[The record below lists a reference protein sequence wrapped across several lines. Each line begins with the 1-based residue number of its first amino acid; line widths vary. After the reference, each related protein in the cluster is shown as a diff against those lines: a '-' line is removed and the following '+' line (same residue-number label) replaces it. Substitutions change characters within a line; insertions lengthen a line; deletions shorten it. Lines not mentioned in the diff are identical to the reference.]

1 MASMNHNIVVDIS
14 SDEEVDDKRVVYSG
28 SFDGILE
35 ISDEKPK
42 STDLSHLMVKNKD
55 GDDDDCVILDCDPTA
70 KENVVD
76 TCGTGTDEVLVVGQ
90 KGEIACRDFPHPR
103 HACAK
108 YPFNST
114 LHEQFCEM
122 CHCYVCDTRAPCTYW
137 LSSLSILDHCHA
149 NDKDQMWNNQRE
161 SLRTGK
167 ILPRVVSKPALT
179 KVQCK
184 RVSRP
189 ISLPMPRN
197 SSTPV
202 TQFGIQACSTT
213 TTKFAT
219 HPNVY
224 TYTRRG
230 HGTRQSKTTL
240 PKHPG
245 TQPRDVQSLL
255 PKNRGGGS
263 YNGNPSPQAV
273 PSDPLRTRRLSRGVS
288 HPENNGVQNIAQVSQ
303 AATCYISPADYRT
316 LLTAHKQL
324 PVTQGPPTASQG
336 NSQQRIVTGYVSN
349 LTVSHMKEMA
359 RHFNR
364 NMYSGNVQTNE
375 VPSMTP
381 NPPAANQQQQ
391 QQSGTSNDKLLS
403 EFEDWLLDDSSMV
416 CPLSGQDNAT
426 RAAFDFETFLK
437 K

>member
-1 MASMNHNIVVDIS
+1 MTSMNHIVVDIS
-14 SDEEVDDKRVVYSG
+14 SDEEDDDKRVVYSG
-28 SFDGILE
+28 SFDGILDF
-35 ISDEKPK
+35 SDEKPK

-76 TCGTGTDEVLVVGQ
+76 TCGTDEVLVVGQ

-137 LSSLSILDHCHA
+137 LSSFSILDHCHA

-167 ILPRVVSKPALT
+167 ILPRLVSKPALT

-189 ISLPMPRN
+189 LSLPMPRN

-202 TQFGIQACSTT
+202 TQSGIQACSTT
-213 TTKFAT
+213 TTKVAT

-240 PKHPG
+240 LKHPG
-245 TQPRDVQSLL
+245 SQPRDVQSL
-255 PKNRGGGS
+255 PKNRGGGGS

-273 PSDPLRTRRLSRGVS
+273 PSVPLRTRRLSIGVS
-288 HPENNGVQNIAQVSQ
+288 HPENNGVQNIAQGLQ
-303 AATCYISPADYRT
+303 AMFKAY
-316 LLTAHKQL
+316 KQL
-324 PVTQGPPTASQG
+324 PVTHGPPTASQD

-349 LTVSHMKEMA
+349 LSVSHMKEMA

-364 NMYSGNVQTNE
+364 NMYSGNVQTNV

-391 QQSGTSNDKLLS
+391 QQKQSGTSNDKLLS

-426 RAAFDFETFLK
+426 TAAFDFETFLNK
-437 K
+437 